1 MLLFGHKDSEKIM
14 PANKRRNNP
23 PLEEKNMWRAYTF
36 KELKQQYY
44 LYNFVAPLRSYDFIA
59 NLIILSQIKNK
70 LYYFV
75 HIHLIISS

>member
-1 MLLFGHKDSEKIM
+1 
-14 PANKRRNNP
+14 
-23 PLEEKNMWRAYTF
+23 MWRAYTF
-36 KELKQQYY
+36 KKLKQQYY
-44 LYNFVAPLRSYDFIA
+44 LYNFVAPLRNHDFIA

>member
-1 MLLFGHKDSEKIM
+1 M
-14 PANKRRNNP
+14 PANKIRKNP
-23 PLEEKNMWRAYTF
+23 PLEEKICGELITF
-36 KELKQQYY
+36 KKLKQQYY
-44 LYNFVAPLRSYDFIA
+44 LYNFVAPLRSYEFIA

>member
-1 MLLFGHKDSEKIM
+1 
-14 PANKRRNNP
+14 
-23 PLEEKNMWRAYTF
+23 MWRAYTL
-36 KELKQQYY
+36 KKLKQQYY
-44 LYNFVAPLRSYDFIA
+44 LYNFVAPLRSYEFIA

>member
-1 MLLFGHKDSEKIM
+1 
-14 PANKRRNNP
+14 
-23 PLEEKNMWRAYTF
+23 MWRAYTF
-36 KELKQQYY
+36 KKLKQQYY
-44 LYNFVAPLRSYDFIA
+44 LYNFVAPLRSYDFVAPLRSYDFIA

>member
-1 MLLFGHKDSEKIM
+1 M
-14 PANKRRNNP
+14 PANKIRKNP

-36 KELKQQYY
+36 KKLKQQYY